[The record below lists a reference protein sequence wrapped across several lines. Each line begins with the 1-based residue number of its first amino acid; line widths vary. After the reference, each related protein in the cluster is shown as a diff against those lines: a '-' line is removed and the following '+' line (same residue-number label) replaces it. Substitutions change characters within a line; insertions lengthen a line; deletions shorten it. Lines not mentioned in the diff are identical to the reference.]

1 MKNKN
6 RVKTMEK
13 RAKYLYVVRMD
24 ADPETEK
31 QFNEWYNKEHIPALL
46 KVPGVI
52 SANRFTSLEGTP
64 KYIAIYELDDPHVR
78 ASEAWKKAVEMTPRP
93 KDVTIQNATRNLYER
108 IYPKK

>member
-1 MKNKN
+1 MINKN
-6 RVKTMEK
+6 VVRIMEK
-13 RAKYLYVVRMD
+13 GVKYLYVVRMD
-24 ADPETEK
+24 ADPEKEK

-46 KVPGVI
+46 KVSGVI

-64 KYIAIYELDDPHVR
+64 KYIAIYELDNPNVR
-78 ASEAWKKAVEMTPRP
+78 TSEAWKKAVEMTPRP